1 MFGENN
7 EANTSSSVGR
17 GNGEI
22 LFEGDIVTS
31 IETIVEYYETTE
43 NELRSMYGGNQRAA
57 ASISIDG
64 AIIGECHM
72 NSVVI
77 LMQMEEKI
85 SWKQYTSRSS

>member
-31 IETIVEYYETTE
+31 IVEYYETTE

-57 ASISIDG
+57 ASI
-64 AIIGECHM
+64 
-72 NSVVI
+72 
-77 LMQMEEKI
+77 
-85 SWKQYTSRSS
+85 